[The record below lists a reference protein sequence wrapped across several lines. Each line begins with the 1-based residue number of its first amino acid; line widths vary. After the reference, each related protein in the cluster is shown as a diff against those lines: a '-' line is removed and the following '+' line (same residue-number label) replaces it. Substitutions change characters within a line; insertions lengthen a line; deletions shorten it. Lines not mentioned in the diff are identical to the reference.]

1 MPKIAFLWP
10 EAEFRSL
17 GLPEPNNYDVHFGRA
32 GIRFE
37 AESACQNADYI
48 ISPSGAGNIDIAL
61 LDMAPQTKLVQLTG
75 AGYDNV
81 DQHECARR
89 GIPIAYMPGLNA
101 PSVAQTMLQMALRL
115 RRPLTL
121 LTKGGGEEWMS
132 AREDNI
138 NGRELSGRVGV
149 IGYGHI
155 GRAVASLFL
164 SVGLEVVCAK
174 HGDHQTAKVVSL
186 PMREVIATSDI
197 LVVALPAT
205 ETTKGLLDA
214 SLLRL
219 IKDGSIF
226 LNCGRGGIVEEPV
239 VAKLIETG
247 QLAGAGFDVFQE
259 EPIPT
264 GHPLM
269 HLVSEYPKR
278 VLLTAHVAGQTMDS
292 KRRNFSI
299 ALDNVERVAQ
309 GKKPLHQLRTPKSE

>member
-1 MPKIAFLWP
+1 
-10 EAEFRSL
+10 
-17 GLPEPNNYDVHFGRA
+17 
-32 GIRFE
+32 
-37 AESACQNADYI
+37 
-48 ISPSGAGNIDIAL
+48 
-61 LDMAPQTKLVQLTG
+61 
-75 AGYDNV
+75 
-81 DQHECARR
+81 
-89 GIPIAYMPGLNA
+89 
-101 PSVAQTMLQMALRL
+101 
-115 RRPLTL
+115 
-121 LTKGGGEEWMS
+121 
-132 AREDNI
+132 
-138 NGRELSGRVGV
+138 
-149 IGYGHI
+149 
-155 GRAVASLFL
+155 
-164 SVGLEVVCAK
+164 
-174 HGDHQTAKVVSL
+174 
-186 PMREVIATSDI
+186 MREVIATSDI